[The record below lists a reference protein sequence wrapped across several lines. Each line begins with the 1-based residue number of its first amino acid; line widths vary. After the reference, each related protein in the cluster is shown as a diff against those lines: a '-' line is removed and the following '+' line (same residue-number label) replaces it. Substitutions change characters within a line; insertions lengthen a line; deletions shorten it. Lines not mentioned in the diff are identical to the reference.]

1 VTAIRYILYV
11 PARPPTPGKVIVHNN
26 VHPENFHPRY
36 EPGLRG
42 FRVWLSEPGPDL
54 VRCDCGWA
62 PKAGDHYRLDGAEE
76 LGL

>member
-1 VTAIRYILYV
+1 VIRYITYV
-11 PARPPTPGKVIVHNN
+11 PAHPPIDGKVIVHNH

-36 EPGLRG
+36 EPGFRG
-42 FRVWLSEPGPDL
+42 FRVWLSDPGPDL

-62 PKAGDHYRLDGAEE
+62 PKAGDHFRFDDAGE